1 MRFST
6 IAIITALSAGLAHN
20 GDAFAPRKGAE
31 PQTVTSGKPARLHR
45 DVSWKTVGDWRVIM
59 DRDTDVPLRMWG
71 KPIAAPNANSDAA
84 AAESAARQFM
94 ATHLATIAPG
104 AASTDFTPLANH
116 VDGDLRTVTFA
127 QTAQGLRVV
136 GGSLAFTFSHDRLI
150 MVSSTALPNVAVRMP
165 GGAFPFATLASSAT
179 KWLAEGGY
187 GATVVKAQGP
197 RVIIPVVHSRGNA
210 STPQITYQVAE
221 ELAVESTREAGA
233 WSVWLDAGS
242 AAPIARHQ
250 NLMFASG
257 KVLFDTPDR
266 YPGGGRSGHPA
277 PEVVH
282 TIGAG
287 QVMSMMDGT
296 VTWAD
301 AGSVQITLGLSG
313 PHVKISN
320 KQGAL
325 ATDTLTLAPDQTIT
339 WSKAT
344 DEFADAQLISFIAA
358 STAKQF
364 VRTRLNP
371 GLAWL
376 DGQIPVT
383 VNENQTC
390 NAYSTGNDI
399 HFFKSGAQGNITC
412 ENTGRITDVVY
423 HEFGHSV
430 HAQSII
436 PGEGAFDGSLS
447 EGLADTLAA
456 SITGDHGMGR
466 GFFIG
471 NSAPLRDLDPANKEL
486 KWPDDAD
493 GEVHD
498 EGEIIGEALW
508 DVRKALEAKY
518 GADAGFEKFLK
529 LFKGVL
535 QRASDIPSSYAAAL
549 LVDDDDGDLSNG
561 TPNVCLL
568 NTAFGLHGLADPTV
582 TLGLAAP
589 SRDGFQ
595 VSMTV
600 KPSTQT
606 ECPPPAIK
614 SATLTWAPRG
624 GTAADIA
631 LTMNGENLVGNIPTQ
646 PDGTVIN
653 YHVTVTLEDGSTI
666 AYPQNPA
673 DKDYQFYVGNV
684 TKLWCADFESG
695 LGDWTTGATPTSRN
709 DWEVATPAGL
719 GGDPKAAYA
728 GTGVLGTDVDD
739 QDDGLYWTKTTEW
752 VQSPEIDLQGNTA
765 VRLQYYRWLNVED
778 AAYDHA
784 TIFANDTP
792 VWTNYATPGSMPTD
806 ETNHTDKEWR
816 FQDIDLSAQAA
827 SGKMK
832 LKFQIQSDAG
842 LELGGWNVDEVC
854 IVMAGPPSSTCGN
867 HNVDEGETCDDGN
880 TVDGDAC
887 PADCGMS
894 ATTDDSG
901 CCSAGTNPAG
911 PMLLSLA
918 TLGLVVVRRRRR
930 K

>member
-1 MRFST
+1 MRFRT
-6 IAIITALSAGLAHN
+6 IAIVTALSAGLAQT
-20 GDAFAPRKGAE
+20 GAAFAPRKGAE
-31 PQTVTSGKPARLHR
+31 PQTVAEGRPARAHR
-45 DVSWKTVGDWRVIM
+45 DVAWKTIGDWRVIM

-71 KPIAAPNANSDAA
+71 KPIAAPRANSDAA
-84 AAESAARQFM
+84 AADSAARQFI
-94 ATHLATIAPG
+94 TTNLETIAPG
-104 AASTDFTPLANH
+104 ASAKDFTLLVNR
-116 VDGDLRTVTFA
+116 VDGNLRTVTFA
-127 QTAQGLRVV
+127 QNAEGLRVV
-136 GGSLAFTFSHDRLI
+136 GGALAFTFSHDRLI
-150 MVSSTALPNVAVRMP
+150 MVSSTALPNVSVRVP
-165 GGAFPFATLASSAT
+165 GGAFAAATLATSA
-179 KWLAEGGY
+179 KDWLRRDGY
-187 GATVVKAQGP
+187 DVDVKAQGQ
-197 RVIIPVVHSRGNA
+197 RVIVPVVHARGNA
-210 STPQITYQVAE
+210 STPQITYEVAE
-221 ELAVESTREAGA
+221 ELTVESSGRGVGLWT
-233 WSVWLDAGS
+233 VWLDAAS
-242 AAPIARHQ
+242 AKPIARHQ

-266 YPGGGRSGHPA
+266 WPGGGRSGHPA

-287 QVMSMMDGT
+287 QVTSMMDGT

-301 AGSVQITLGLSG
+301 AGAVQITLGLAG
-313 PHVKISN
+313 PHVKITN

-325 ATDTLTLAPDQTIT
+325 ATDTMTLNPDQTIT
-339 WSKAT
+339 WSKAS
-344 DEFADAQLISFIAA
+344 DEFADAQLISFIAV
-358 STAKQF
+358 STAKNF
-364 VRTRLNP
+364 VRTRLNAN
-371 GLAWL
+371 LTWL

-399 HFFKSGAQGNITC
+399 HFFKSGTQC

-466 GFFIG
+466 GFFR
-471 NSAPLRDLDPANKEL
+471 NNEALRELDPTDKEL

-508 DVRKALEAKY
+508 DVRKALEGKY
-518 GADAGFEKFLK
+518 GAADGFEKFLK
-529 LFKGVL
+529 LYYGVV

-549 LVDDDDGDLSNG
+549 VADDDDGDLSNG
-561 TPNVCLL
+561 TPNICLL

-589 SRDGFQ
+589 KRDGFQ
-595 VSMTV
+595 VSMTL
-600 KPSTQT
+600 KAPTQT
-606 ECPPPAIK
+606 ECPPPGVQ
-614 SATLTWAPRG
+614 SATLTWMARG
-624 GTAADIA
+624 GTPSDVQLAI
-631 LTMNGENLVGNIPTQ
+631 NGENLVGNIPTQ
-646 PDGTVIN
+646 PDGTVVL
-653 YHVTVTLEDGSTI
+653 YHVTVTLEDGSSI
-666 AYPQNPA
+666 SYPQNPA

-684 TKLWCADFESG
+684 TKLWCADFEAG
-695 LGDWTTGATPTSRN
+695 LGDWTTSANPTSRN
-709 DWEVATPAGL
+709 DWEVAAPAGL
-719 GGDPKAAYA
+719 GGDPKSAYA
-728 GTGVLGTDVDD
+728 GTNVLGTDVGAA
-739 QDDGLYWTKTTEW
+739 DDGVYWTRAQEW
-752 VQSPEIDLQGNTA
+752 VESPEIDLQGNTA

-784 TIFANDTP
+784 TIYANDAP
-792 VWTNYATPGSMPTD
+792 VWSNYATPGMNPTD

-816 FQDIDLSAQAA
+816 FQDVDLAAQAT
-827 SGKMK
+827 SGKIK
-832 LKFQIQSDAG
+832 LKFDIKSDEG

-854 IVMAGPPSSTCGN
+854 IVMAGPPSTSTCGN

-880 TVDGDAC
+880 TVDGDEC

-894 ATTDDSG
+894 ATTDDPG

-911 PMLLSLA
+911 AMLLSLA